1 MKLKN
6 AVSER
11 DQKEGNESAFLTL
24 VEYGDYECP
33 HCGAAYPV
41 IKKLQTHFKNDLL
54 FVFRNFPLAEMHPF
68 AMSAAVVAEA
78 SGLQKKF
85 WPVHDMIFENQEL
98 LSTQQL
104 LEWAEEAGAD
114 LHKLEKDM
122 RSEIVT
128 SKVEADFEGGIRS
141 GVNGTPSFFINEQ
154 RYDGDYSF
162 EHMKNAL
169 EKILQ
174 MKTSGRTEK

>member
-11 DQKEGNESAFLTL
+11 DQKEGNESAILTL
-24 VEYGDYECP
+24 VEYGDYQCP
-33 HCGAAYPV
+33 HCGAAFPV
-41 IKKLQTHFKNDLL
+41 IKKLQSHFKNDLL

-78 SGLQKKF
+78 CGLQNKF
-85 WPVHDMIFENQEL
+85 WPVHDVIFKYQHQ

-104 LEWAEEAGAD
+104 LKWAEEAGVD
-114 LHKLEKDM
+114 LNKLEKDM
-122 RSEIVT
+122 RSDIVT
-128 SKVEADFEGGIRS
+128 SKVESDFEGGIRS

-169 EKILQ
+169 DNILQ
-174 MKTSGRTEK
+174 TKTSGNAGK